1 MLPMSPSRNAGKRL
15 NAHGRR
21 RRGKKEND
29 CVAVNAGFNAA
40 IEEVQAEEREIRKAQ
55 AEEEFHT
62 KIKNAVHRRL

>member
-15 NAHGRR
+15 NANGRR

-40 IEEVQAEEREIRKAQ
+40 IEEVQAEEREIRKA
-55 AEEEFHT
+55 
-62 KIKNAVHRRL
+62 